1 MTEYY
6 FLSTVSQVQSI
17 VISEEIENM
26 KLVTSTNNY
35 YNKKDKTFYVTKD
48 FLASVTGLF
57 SYTNIKSVDFSKFDF
72 TEITTMSHWFHSCSQ
87 LEEVI
92 FPKIVI
98 CHKLKSLT
106 RCFAFTNIK
115 TLDLSNWHIRNT
127 IEIDLLCEN
136 CQQLE
141 SLKLPK
147 VTVSH
152 SRELAFCCKNLK
164 TVEAPITF
172 TSYINEWPHKVMF
185 QGCSKIEKI
194 DLSEANLE
202 QKPNKIDSIES
213 LMKNYGNLKFAN
225 KDCVVIVPD

>member
-1 MTEYY
+1 MGRNGNLMTEYY

-72 TEITTMSHWFHSCSQ
+72 TELTTMSHWFHSCSQ

-92 FPKIVI
+92 FPEIVI

-152 SRELAFCCKNLK
+152 SRELAFCCK
-164 TVEAPITF
+164 I
-172 TSYINEWPHKVMF
+172 
-185 QGCSKIEKI
+185 SK
-194 DLSEANLE
+194 
-202 QKPNKIDSIES
+202 
-213 LMKNYGNLKFAN
+213 
-225 KDCVVIVPD
+225 